1 MGLIKAAMTTAIG
14 AVNEQWKEFFYCD
27 ALDNDVLAAR
37 GMKRVT
43 GRSGNDLYDNVITNG
58 SGIAVADG
66 QCMII
71 VDQGKVTEFCAE
83 PGQFTYDTSSEPTIF
98 EGDLGQGIKQLIST
112 MITRFTYGGEQAK
125 DQRVYYFNTKE
136 IIDNKFGTQNP
147 IPFRF
152 VDNNIG
158 LDIDMSV
165 RCNGVYS
172 FRITNPLLFYTNLC
186 GNMTDRFTKD
196 QIAGQMKSE
205 FLSALQPAFTKISD
219 MGIRYSSLPGHSL
232 ELSEAMREELDAVWS
247 KRLGISLVTVAIN
260 SITAPKEDEERIK
273 QLQTSRVLSD
283 PTMAAATL
291 VNAQADAMRTAAGNP
306 GGAVNGFMGVNMAQG
321 TGGMNAQN
329 LFAIGQQNNNSVQ
342 AMPQGSWK
350 CECGTVNT
358 GNFCS
363 NCGKPKPETNE
374 WKCECGTVNTGNF
387 CSNCGKP
394 RPTADE
400 WTCECGTVNKGGKFC
415 SNCGKPRS

>member
-1 MGLIKAAMTTAIG
+1 MGLIKAAITTAIG

-37 GMKRVT
+37 GRKRVT

-98 EGDLGQGIKQLIST
+98 EGDLGQGIKQLVST

-232 ELSEAMREELDAVWS
+232 ELSEAMREELDSVWS

-260 SITAPKEDEERIK
+260 SITVPKEDEERIK
-273 QLQTSRVLSD
+273 QLQTSKVLSD

-329 LFAIGQQNNNSVQ
+329 LFAMGQQNNNTVQ
-342 AMPQGSWK
+342 AAPQG
-350 CECGTVNT
+350 G
-358 GNFCS
+358 
-363 NCGKPKPETNE
+363 

>member
-37 GMKRVT
+37 GRKRVT

-98 EGDLGQGIKQLIST
+98 EGDLGQGIKQLVST

-232 ELSEAMREELDAVWS
+232 ELSEAMREELDSVWS

-260 SITAPKEDEERIK
+260 SITVPKEDEERIK
-273 QLQTSRVLSD
+273 QLQTSKVLSD

-329 LFAIGQQNNNSVQ
+329 LFAMGQQNNNTVQ
-342 AMPQGSWK
+342 AAPQGGWK

>member
-186 GNMTDRFTKD
+186 GNMADRFTKD

-329 LFAIGQQNNNSVQ
+329 LFAMGQQNNNTVQ

>member
-186 GNMTDRFTKD
+186 GNMADRFTKD

-329 LFAIGQQNNNSVQ
+329 LYARGQQNNNTVQ

-387 CSNCGKP
+387 SSNCGKP

>member
-37 GMKRVT
+37 GIKRVT

-329 LFAIGQQNNNSVQ
+329 LFAMGQQNNNTVQ

-374 WKCECGTVNTGNF
+374 WKCECGTGNTGNF